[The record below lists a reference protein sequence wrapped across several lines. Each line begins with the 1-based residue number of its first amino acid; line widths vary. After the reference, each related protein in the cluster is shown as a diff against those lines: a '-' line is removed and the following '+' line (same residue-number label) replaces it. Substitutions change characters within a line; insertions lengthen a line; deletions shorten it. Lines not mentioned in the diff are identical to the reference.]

1 MLKIL
6 ENMKKYLLSALSA
19 FVFAALVSAAS
30 YPTVWLA
37 GDGWMAER
45 DSTQTEVRGWG
56 QNLSLYLDQNIAVQ
70 NMAKTGRSTRSF
82 RQDGRWDE
90 LLSRVGKKDVLF
102 IQFGADDMRQAD
114 TASYAS
120 IALFEE
126 NLMQMVQ
133 EAEKKKLTV
142 VLCTPVAQCYFRDGI
157 FCPRYGAYPEA
168 IRRVAKRMNV
178 ALIDLELETSGWLT
192 RLGETEAQN
201 FFTDGYLN
209 GDGAREVARLAA
221 RCIQDH
227 KVKPLNKMV
236 RL

>member
-19 FVFAALVSAAS
+19 FVFATLVSAAS
-30 YPTVWLA
+30 FPTVWLA

-45 DSTQTEVRGWG
+45 DSSLTEVRGWG
-56 QNLSLYLDQNIAVQ
+56 QALPLYLDRNVAVQ
-70 NMAKTGRSTRSF
+70 NMAKAGRSTRSY
-82 RQDGRWDE
+82 RQDGRWEE
-90 LLSRVGKKDVLF
+90 LLSRVGKKDVLL
-102 IQFGADDMRQAD
+102 IQFGAEDMRQGD
-114 TASYAS
+114 TATYAS

-133 EAEKKKLTV
+133 EAQKKKLTV
-142 VLCTPVAQCYFRDGI
+142 VLCTPVAQCFFHDGI

-178 ALIDLELETSGWLT
+178 ALVDLELETSGWLT

-201 FFTDGYLN
+201 YFRDGYLN
-209 GDGAREVARLAA
+209 ADGANEVARLAA

-227 KVKPLNKMV
+227 KVKPLNKLV

>member
-1 MLKIL
+1 
-6 ENMKKYLLSALSA
+6 MKKYLLSALSA
-19 FVFAALVSAAS
+19 FVFATLVSAAS
-30 YPTVWLA
+30 FPTVWLA

-45 DSTQTEVRGWG
+45 DSSLTDVRGWG
-56 QNLSLYLDQNIAVQ
+56 QALPLYLDRNVAVQ
-70 NMAKTGRSTRSF
+70 NMAKAGRSTRSY
-82 RQDGRWDE
+82 RQDGRWEE
-90 LLSRVGKKDVLF
+90 LLSRAGKKDVLL
-102 IQFGADDMRQAD
+102 IQFGAEDLRQGD
-114 TASYAS
+114 TATYAS

-133 EAEKKKLTV
+133 EAQKKKLTV
-142 VLCTPVAQCYFRDGI
+142 VLCTPVAQFFFHDGI

-178 ALIDLELETSGWLT
+178 ALVDLELETSGWLT

-201 FFTDGYLN
+201 YFRDGYLN
-209 GDGAREVARLAA
+209 ADGANEVARLAA

-227 KVKPLNKMV
+227 KVKPLNKLV